1 MKNVTIT
8 LDEHTAAW
16 VRVYAARM
24 GGSVSRVVGDML
36 RAHMRDHKEYEQSM
50 RRFLA
55 KGPVRFRLA
64 EGKGPPSREELHDR
78 DALR

>member
-16 VRVYAARM
+16 VRAYAARM

-36 RAHMRDHKEYEQSM
+36 RAHMRDQQEYEQSM

-55 KGPVRFRLA
+55 KGPVRFKTAR
-64 EGKGPPSREELHDR
+64 GKGLPSREELHDR